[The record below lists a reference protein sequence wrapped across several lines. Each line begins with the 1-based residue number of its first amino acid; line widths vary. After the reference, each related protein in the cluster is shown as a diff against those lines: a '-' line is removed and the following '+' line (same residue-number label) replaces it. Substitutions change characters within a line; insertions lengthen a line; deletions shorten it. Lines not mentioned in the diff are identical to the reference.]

1 MNAAVPAAV
10 TMPSAAPVAPEGL
23 RVCSRCVY
31 DTTIPEI
38 VFDDE
43 GVCQFCRIHE
53 EMERQYPA
61 GPEAQRR
68 LEQLVDRVKAQG
80 KGKDYDCI
88 VGVSGGVDSTYTL
101 YQAVKLGLRPLAV
114 HFDNGWNSEVAV
126 RNIENSVSRLNVD
139 LHTHVVDWEDFKKLQ
154 ISFLKASVSDA
165 EIPTDM
171 AIHAVLHQMADA
183 EGVKHILIGHSFR
196 TEGIVPKTWTYF
208 EGSYIRGVHKRFSG
222 SSRTSVPVLSLP
234 GLFYYM
240 ALKRIKVSPLLN
252 YFDYDKKKAGEL
264 LAREVGWEDYGG
276 HHHESLYTKFFQSYL
291 LPFKFGIDKRKLSFS
306 ARIRSGTMVRAEALR
321 ILREEPYPLNMDI
334 VEYTMEKL
342 GLSMADFEAIMA
354 APRRSFQDYPTLY
367 PYMRA
372 LKTPITLGFKLGLV
386 PKILYYKYIY

>member
-1 MNAAVPAAV
+1 LSAAA
-10 TMPSAAPVAPEGL
+10 PSAASAHTAPASPEGL
-23 RVCSRCVY
+23 QVCSRCVY

-38 VFDDE
+38 VFDAD

-61 GPEAQRR
+61 GPEAERR
-68 LEQLVDRVKAQG
+68 LAQLAERVKAQG
-80 KGKDYDCI
+80 RGKDYDCI
-88 VGVSGGVDSTYTL
+88 VGVSGGVDSTFTL

-126 RNIENSVSRLNVD
+126 RNIENAVSRLKVD
-139 LHTHVVDWEDFKKLQ
+139 LHTHVVDWEDFKQLQ

-171 AIHAVLHQMADA
+171 AIHAVLHRMAAA

-208 EGSYIRGVHKRFSG
+208 EGTYIKSVHKRFSG
-222 SSRTSVPVLSLP
+222 SARTSVPVLSLP
-234 GLFYYM
+234 ALFYYM
-240 ALKRIKVSPLLN
+240 ALRRIKVTPLLN
-252 YFDYDKKKAGEL
+252 YFDYDKKRAGDM
-264 LAREVGWEDYGG
+264 LASEVGWEDYGG

-291 LPFKFGIDKRKLSFS
+291 LPGKFGIDKRKLSFS
-306 ARIRSGTMVRAEALR
+306 ARIRSGTMERAEALR

-342 GLSMADFEAIMA
+342 GLTMADFEAIMA
-354 APRRSFQDYPTLY
+354 EPRRSFQDYPTLY
-367 PYMRA
+367 PWMRA
-372 LKTPITLGFKLGLV
+372 LRKPIHLGFKLGLV